1 MDNKDLFEDKTIDYK
16 NIFYPP
22 GGILI
27 WIIILLELFTFT
39 IGLIVFNYQSKG
51 EESLFHDMSTKLNLP
66 LGSLNTLILLT
77 SGYCM
82 ATSLQHFKNGNSHSS
97 ITYLRWTMILGS
109 SFIIIK
115 TVEYAM
121 KIQMGFTLGSNSF
134 MTFYWLLTGFHLL
147 HVLIGMVILIWM
159 HRNISMSIRNV
170 NLIDLEAGAAFW
182 HLCDLIW
189 LLIFPVLYF
198 HFLK

>member
-1 MDNKDLFEDKTIDYK
+1 MNKRDLFNENTIDYK

-39 IGLIVFNYQSKG
+39 IGLVVFNYQSKG
-51 EESLFHDMSTKLNLP
+51 EVSLFQSMSTKLNLP
-66 LGSLNTLILLT
+66 LGTLNTLVLLT

-82 ATSLQHFKNGNSHSS
+82 ATSLQWFENGNSLSS
-97 ITYLRWTMILGS
+97 IIYLRWTMILGTC
-109 SFIIIK
+109 FILIK
-115 TVEYAM
+115 SMEYAM
-121 KIQMGFTLGSNSF
+121 KIQKGYTLGSNSF

-147 HVLIGMVILIWM
+147 HVLIGMVILIRM
-159 HRNISMSIRNV
+159 HRNISRSVKNTNV
-170 NLIDLEAGAAFW
+170 IDLEAGAAFW

-189 LLIFPVLYF
+189 LLIFPVF
-198 HFLK
+198 IF